1 MVSSGIG
8 NKRGSGGP
16 QLRCGASRRSRTQ
29 QEGCSW
35 ASYTLI
41 KHERSLSLHHGS
53 QDGRNSDARFGD
65 SVDQAA
71 GLSLH
76 AGVAARTD
84 ERRKLERLCRTIS
97 RPANS
102 EKRLS
107 LTPSGYERYELKTP
121 VCPEYSCRLRYIVMM
136 KSPCAW
142 ELDNFSGARR
152 PDIPTVGCAHF
163 E

>member
-1 MVSSGIG
+1 M
-8 NKRGSGGP
+8 
-16 QLRCGASRRSRTQ
+16 
-29 QEGCSW
+29 
-35 ASYTLI
+35 
-41 KHERSLSLHHGS
+41 
-53 QDGRNSDARFGD
+53 
-65 SVDQAA
+65 DQAA

-121 VCPEYSCRLRYIVMM
+121 VCPEYSCRLR
-136 KSPCAW
+136 
-142 ELDNFSGARR
+142 
-152 PDIPTVGCAHF
+152 
-163 E
+163 